1 MLDTIWTR
9 SIVTYISLAV
19 IPLLV
24 VGLLVGWQSY
34 RLQRQQ
40 ALLLQQEVAQRVATE
55 IRTFIQNIEDD
66 LSLLT
71 KLQHIQNWQGELGED
86 ALAELQ
92 AYKDVFETLILFD
105 KDGQEIVRSSR
116 LQTADTDEDKQVR
129 LNEFLQVLEK
139 GSIEYSP
146 PRINSTTGEP
156 IMTIAL
162 PMIDLR
168 DGLVNQVL
176 VADIR
181 FRRVWNLIRDIEV
194 SQGSNVYVVGERSQV
209 IAHRD
214 TSIVLQE
221 KIFFV
226 PTVDDIYSGLDETTV
241 ILASEKIS
249 FGDQTFT
256 VVAERTTTDALSLAN
271 RSLMILIIGIL
282 IAAAAAVR
290 IGIILARRMTEPI
303 QALAN
308 TAQAISAGDLSQRA
322 VSSEFQE
329 LTDLSNAF
337 NAMSTQLRDSITTLE
352 EQVRHRTH
360 DLTVSMEISRQI
372 TLIKDL
378 ESLLAYVVDRIQTG
392 YSFYHTQIYLV
403 DPEGEYLIL
412 AEGYGDVGRM
422 LKTRNHRLRVD
433 EGIVGTVYTIKDHF
447 VSNNVEDLINFVKN
461 PLLPF
466 TKSELS
472 VPLRSGDQILGVLD
486 IQSQQFDR
494 FNAEEVTLFQSLADQ
509 TAIAITNIRLL
520 EETQAHLLEVE
531 RLNKRLTREGWNTF
545 AQDTQTFGYRYHRGQ
560 SWAINTAGDTVLID
574 RPSLPAQTPFSQA
587 KPLLVNNQLGSK
599 RGRNGSGKHDLSI
612 PLVLRGEV
620 VGLLDVK
627 RDKRPIWTDEEQ
639 DVVTRVA
646 DQLVRALDNVRLSKE
661 QEKTIVQLQEID
673 RLKSE
678 FLTSMSHELRTPLN
692 SIIGFADILLQGID
706 GDLNDLMVT
715 DVTAIYN
722 SGRHLLELIN
732 GILDLSKIEAGRLE
746 LNCDKVDVFDAF
758 THTLSS
764 VSSLLLEKPVDL
776 IIDAEPDLP
785 NIWADPLRFNQILL
799 NLVSNAIKFTNEG
812 TVTMRA
818 NIKSDNFIEIT
829 IKDTGVGIP
838 DDKLE
843 IVFDRF
849 RQVDSS
855 NNRRYQ
861 GTGMGLAISKQLTE
875 LHGGQMWL
883 ESKFGQGTT
892 FFFTMPITSDEVV
905 AEN

>member
-1 MLDTIWTR
+1 MLDTIWAR

-19 IPLLV
+19 IPLVV

-55 IRTFIQNIEDD
+55 IRTFIQDIEDD

-71 KLQHIQNWQGELGED
+71 KLQHIQDWQGEQGED
-86 ALAELQ
+86 ALAGLQ
-92 AYKDVFETLILFD
+92 AHKDVFEALILFD

-116 LQTADTDEDKQVR
+116 LQAADTDEDKQVR
-129 LNEFLQVLEK
+129 LNEFLQALEK

-156 IMTIAL
+156 IMTMAL

-168 DGLVNQVL
+168 HGLVNQVL

-194 SQGSNVYVVGERSQV
+194 SQGSNVYVVGQRSQV
-209 IAHRD
+209 IAHRNP
-214 TSIVLQE
+214 SIMLQQ
-221 KIFFV
+221 KMFFV
-226 PTVDDIYSGLDETTV
+226 PTVDDIYLGLDETTV
-241 ILASEKIS
+241 VLASEKIS
-249 FGDQTFT
+249 FGDQTLT

-290 IGIILARRMTEPI
+290 IGIIFARRMTEPI

-308 TAQAISAGDLSQRA
+308 TAQAIGAGDLSRRA
-322 VSSEFQE
+322 ASSEFQE

-337 NAMSTQLRDSITTLE
+337 NSMATQLRDSITTLE
-352 EQVRHRTH
+352 EQVRHQTH

-433 EGIVGTVYTIKDHF
+433 EGIVGTVYLIKDHF
-447 VSNNVEDLINFVKN
+447 VSNNVEDLISFVEN

-472 VPLRSGDQILGVLD
+472 VPLRSGDQILGILD
-486 IQSQQFDR
+486 IQSQQSDR

-520 EETQAHLLEVE
+520 EETQAYLLEVE

-545 AQDTQTFGYRYHRGQ
+545 AQDTQIFGYHYHRGQ
-560 SWAINTAGDTVLID
+560 SWAINTAGDTEFID
-574 RPSLPAQTPFSQA
+574 KPLPAETSFSQA
-587 KPLLVNNQLGSK
+587 KPLPVNNQLGSK
-599 RGRNGSGKHDLSI
+599 RGRNGSGKPDLSI

-627 RDKRPIWTDEEQ
+627 RDERPAWTDEEQ

-646 DQLVRALDNVRLSKE
+646 EQLVRALDNVRLSKE

-692 SIIGFADILLQGID
+692 SVIGFADILLQGID

-722 SGRHLLELIN
+722 NGHLLLELIN
-732 GILDLSKIEAGRLE
+732 SILDLSKIEAGRLE
-746 LNCDKVDVFDAF
+746 LNCGKVDVFDAF

-799 NLVSNAIKFTNEG
+799 NLVSNAIKFTDEG

-818 NIKSDNFIEIT
+818 NIQSDNFIEIA
-829 IKDTGVGIP
+829 IKDTGIGIP

-892 FFFTMPITSDEVV
+892 FFFTMPIISDEVV